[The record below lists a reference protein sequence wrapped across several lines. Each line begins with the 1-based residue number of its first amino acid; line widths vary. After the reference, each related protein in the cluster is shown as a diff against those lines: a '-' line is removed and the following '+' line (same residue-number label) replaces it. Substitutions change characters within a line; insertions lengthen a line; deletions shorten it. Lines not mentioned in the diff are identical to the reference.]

1 MSKFRNYDNYEIYAD
16 GRIWS
21 YKKNKF
27 LKPNTVRGGYQQV
40 CLIDD
45 EGKRKMYYVHRI
57 VWEAVTGEPIPDYLD
72 CNHIDEDKT
81 NCSFANLN
89 LLSPKENCNWGSRN
103 DRIAKA
109 NTNGKCS
116 KQVGAY
122 KDGKLV
128 MVFQSTNEAGRQ
140 GFHQGAVSRCCNG
153 KLPHY
158 KGFVW
163 RYI

>member
-128 MVFQSTNEAGRQ
+128 MVFKSTNEAGRQ